1 MGGVGFVGKNFYVKA
16 VKSSARTR
24 VDAVDNQ
31 FGHIEGASFVTA
43 AGRVDDEIAAA
54 SDLCAVFVLLFGF
67 EFIFG
72 LGV

>member
-1 MGGVGFVGKNFYVKA
+1 MVGFVGKNVYVKDG
-16 VKSSARTR
+16 KSRVRTR
-24 VDAVDNQ
+24 YDAVGNQ
-31 FGHIEGASFVTA
+31 FDHIEGASFVTA